1 MSWNHRVLAH
11 KDGDEVWFS
20 IHEVYYDENGIPK
33 SYTANGVN
41 VGGNSIKDL
50 SWTLDKMKEC
60 LDKPIL
66 SLENFPETFN
76 TKDEATEMLRAS
88 LLEQVNQLSDDEI
101 ISLYDNLSKFL
112 NTKEQ

>member
-11 KDGDEVWFS
+11 KNGDEFWFS
-20 IHEVYYDENGIPK
+20 IHEVYYDKKGTPE
-33 SYTANGVN
+33 SYTVNGVI

-66 SLENFPETFN
+66 SAENFPN
-76 TKDEATEMLRAS
+76 
-88 LLEQVNQLSDDEI
+88 I
-101 ISLYDNLSKFL
+101 Y
-112 NTKEQ
+112 KE